1 VTRPRLALRA
11 AQTPRAATPA
21 SALAGE
27 RQALR
32 GERQLQAGE
41 QRDGELPSGLPPA
54 RRRGWIDLA
63 AAAAYLAAALVL
75 TSPLWPLDRA
85 LRHNR
90 DDPIFF
96 QWMLQH
102 AVRIFTH
109 GENPLFAA
117 HLNAPYGLNLMAN
130 TSSLGLTIPM
140 VPITVMFGA
149 RVSLLV
155 LLAGGLAAT
164 AFTWYF
170 VLSRHIV
177 RSPLA
182 AFLAGAFCGF
192 APGMLAQAN
201 GHPNIVNQFLVPLLV
216 LAVLRLRAPQRWLRN
231 GLVLAGL
238 VVYQAFIN
246 PEILFLAALTL
257 GLFVLVYGILRSD
270 AVRPLLRSAVKA
282 FGVTILVAGVALA
295 YPMYWQFFG
304 PSAYHGL
311 PVGVQEFGT
320 DLAALPAFSSG
331 TLAGLVEPSHGLAS
345 SAAEENTFFGWP
357 LLLVLA
363 VAVVLLWRLVA
374 VRVLALTAIVF
385 GLLSLGPHIRIRG
398 DLTAVP
404 GPWSVLGRLP
414 LFDSVVPT
422 RLGLVLIPLTGILIG
437 LSVDR
442 IASQVDSSGLVRTP
456 ARLRPLW
463 IVAVLLAMVP
473 ITPTPLAASPP
484 HVPPT
489 PTFFTSGTW
498 RSHVPA
504 DGVVLALPP
513 RWGTYLTA
521 MQWQLDTGLDFAIVG
536 GYYLAPVPDA
546 PDRRAI
552 FGPTYPP
559 TARLLSFVR
568 HTGVALPVSGDLRRQ
583 ARDDLRAWR
592 VTTLVL
598 VDSTVDDPVRA
609 VVDELVGRGRR
620 VDDVW
625 VWDVRSF
632 VAG

>member
-1 VTRPRLALRA
+1 VD
-11 AQTPRAATPA
+11 
-21 SALAGE
+21 
-27 RQALR
+27 
-32 GERQLQAGE
+32 ERQLWAGE
-41 QRDGELPSGLPPA
+41 QLNGELRSDPPA
-54 RRRGWIDLA
+54 TKRRAWIDLA
-63 AAAAYLAAALVL
+63 AAAAYLTAALIL
-75 TSPLWPLDRA
+75 TSPLWPADRA

-109 GENPLFAA
+109 GENPLFADQI
-117 HLNAPYGLNLMAN
+117 NAPYGLNLMAN

-140 VPITVMFGA
+140 VPVTIMFGA

-155 LLAGGLAAT
+155 LLTGGLAAT

-177 RSPLA
+177 RSPVA
-182 AFLAGAFCGF
+182 AFLGGTFCGF
-192 APGMLAQAN
+192 APGMLAQAY

-216 LAVLRLRAPQRWLRN
+216 LAILRLRAPQRWLHN

-238 VVYQAFIN
+238 VVYQTFIN

-257 GLFVLVYGILRSD
+257 GFFVLVYGVLRPE
-270 AVRPLLRSAVKA
+270 AVCALLGGAVKA
-282 FGVTILVAGVALA
+282 LAVTTLVAGVAVA
-295 YPMYWQFFG
+295 YPLYWQFFG

-320 DLAALPAFSSG
+320 DVAALPAFSSG

-404 GPWSVLGRLP
+404 GPWSALGRLP
-414 LFDSVVPT
+414 LLDSVVPT
-422 RLGLVLIPLTGILIG
+422 RIGLVLIPLTGILIA

-442 IASQVDSSGLVRTP
+442 IASSVDRSRLGRTA
-456 ARLRPLW
+456 ARLRLLW
-463 IVAVLLAMVP
+463 IVAILLGLLPV
-473 ITPTPLAASPP
+473 TPTPLAASPP

-498 RSHVPA
+498 RSQIPA
-504 DGVVLALPP
+504 NGVVLALPP
-513 RWGTYLTA
+513 SWGTYLTA
-521 MQWQLDTGLDFAIVG
+521 MQWQLDTRLDFAIVG

-546 PDRRAI
+546 SDRRAR

-568 HTGVALPVSGDLRRQ
+568 RTGVALPVSSELRRQ

-598 VDSTVDDPVRA
+598 PALAVDDPVRA
-609 VVDELVGRGRR
+609 VADGLVGPGRR